1 MDRMDEVRPMV
12 MSFAFCGPSGSGKS
26 SLLKAYL
33 GAWKEHERSGF
44 TQFCNKLFIAV
55 SCTFLDS
62 FLYLFVSFVIHI
74 HCFSCLQKSL
84 VLWSPSAHHCTMQWP
99 TSNSACRVFSDHPRY
114 TMRRA
119 DAIGLSF
126 MRVHLKVDDVLVRVL
141 LGAN

>member
-1 MDRMDEVRPMV
+1 MGQCWDQESHTRFRRYSPLKHPPSPPPHLICHVLRMDRMDRMDEVRPMV

-84 VLWSPSAHHCTMQWP
+84 VLWSPSAHHW
-99 TSNSACRVFSDHPRY
+99 
-114 TMRRA
+114 
-119 DAIGLSF
+119 LS
-126 MRVHLKVDDVLVRVL
+126 R
-141 LGAN
+141 N